1 MSMVAIRTA
10 DVRAA
15 AWNARRAVIR
25 RRMHLLR
32 EEAMESFYVSR
43 VSGFIRRILHLPPLA
58 PVEEREVRE
67 RMRSLWHADGTISD
81 TRASYR
87 IAACGTLGTANKLI
101 RACNISC
108 NDIIMLDVSDAAFVA
123 EWGKK

>member
-1 MSMVAIRTA
+1 MSLVAIRTA

-32 EEAMESFYVSR
+32 KEAMESFYVSR
-43 VSGFIRRILHLPPLA
+43 VSGFIRRILHLPPPA

-67 RMRSLWHADGTISD
+67 RMRSLWHTEGTISD
-81 TRASYR
+81 TLASYR
-87 IAACGTLGTANKLI
+87 IAGWGTLGTANKLI
-101 RACNISC
+101 RACDISC
-108 NDIIMLDVSDAAFVA
+108 NDTIMLDVSDAAFVA
-123 EWGKK
+123 KWRKK

>member
-1 MSMVAIRTA
+1 MSLVAIRTA

-32 EEAMESFYVSR
+32 KEAMESFYVSR
-43 VSGFIRRILHLPPLA
+43 VSGFIRRILHLPPPA

-67 RMRSLWHADGTISD
+67 RMRSLWHTEGTISD
-81 TRASYR
+81 TLASYR
-87 IAACGTLGTANKLI
+87 IAGWGTLGTANKLI
-101 RACNISC
+101 RACDISC
-108 NDIIMLDVSDAAFVA
+108 IDTIMLDVSDAAFVA
-123 EWGKK
+123 KWRKK